1 MKLPHGD
8 LNPNSYP
15 QHPTSI
21 YTYRITTAP
30 RVCGGYINNK
40 VVDDGIE

>member
-1 MKLPHGD
+1 MKLLHGD

-21 YTYRITTAP
+21 YTCRMTTAP
-30 RVCGGYINNK
+30 RVRDGYINNK
-40 VVDDGIE
+40 VVDDVIK